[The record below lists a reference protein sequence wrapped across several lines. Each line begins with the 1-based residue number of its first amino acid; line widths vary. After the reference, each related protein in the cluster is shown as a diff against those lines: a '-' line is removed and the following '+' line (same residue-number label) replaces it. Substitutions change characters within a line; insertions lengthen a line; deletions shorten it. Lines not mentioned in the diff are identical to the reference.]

1 MQTKV
6 IEQKAYLT
14 ITLILYMIPLYNV
27 HILWQ
32 LAVQLRER
40 TTLKGPK

>member
-27 HILWQ
+27 HTLCK
-32 LAVQLRER
+32 LATQLRER
-40 TTLKGPK
+40 TTPRGTK

>member
-14 ITLILYMIPLYNV
+14 ITIIYMIPLYNV
-27 HILWQ
+27 HILWK

-40 TTLKGPK
+40 TTLRGPK